1 MISEGWRNVLIV
13 LALAAAAYF
22 IPGGGD
28 TASFI
33 GAVLSIAI
41 MLAIVLIA
49 GRLYREYR
57 TEIYSLG
64 DTHRALLY
72 GAIGLAVLAMAAI
85 GRLFDTGAGIMAW
98 FVMIGAASVAL
109 ATVWRRYRAYD

>member
-1 MISEGWRNVLIV
+1 MPEAWRNVLIV
-13 LALAAAAYF
+13 LALAAAAYL

-28 TASFI
+28 TAYFVRSL
-33 GAVLSIAI
+33 LSIGI
-41 MLAIVLIA
+41 MLAFVLIA
-49 GRLYREYR
+49 ARLYREYR

-64 DTHRALLY
+64 DAHRALLY

-98 FVMIGAASVAL
+98 FLMIGGASFALVA
-109 ATVWRRYRAYD
+109 VYRRYRAYE

>member
-1 MISEGWRNVLIV
+1 VPEAWRNVLIV

-33 GAVLSIAI
+33 GSVLSIAI

-49 GRLYREYR
+49 ARLYREYR

-64 DTHRALLY
+64 DGHRAMLY
-72 GAIGLAVLAMAAI
+72 GAIGVAVLAMAAI
-85 GRLFDTGAGIMAW
+85 GRLFDSGAGIMAW
-98 FVMIGAASVAL
+98 FLMIGAASFALVA
-109 ATVWRRYRAYD
+109 VWRRYRAYD

>member
-1 MISEGWRNVLIV
+1 VSDAWRNVLIV

-22 IPGGGD
+22 VPGGGD

-33 GAVLSIAI
+33 GAVLSIGI
-41 MLAIVLIA
+41 TLAIVLIA
-49 GRLYREYR
+49 ARLYREYR

-72 GAIGLAVLAMAAI
+72 GAVGIAVLAMAGI
-85 GRLFDTGAGIMAW
+85 GQLFDSGPGIMAW
-98 FVMIGAASVAL
+98 FLMIGAASFAL
-109 ATVWRRYRAYD
+109 AAVWRRYRSYD

>member
-1 MISEGWRNVLIV
+1 MSEGWRNVLIV
-13 LALAAAAYF
+13 LAIAAAAYF

-33 GAVLSIAI
+33 GALLSIGI
-41 MLAIVLIA
+41 MLAFVLIA
-49 GRLYREYR
+49 ARLYREYR

-64 DTHRALLY
+64 DAHRGLLY
-72 GAIGLAVLAMAAI
+72 GAIGVAVLAMAAI

-98 FVMIGAASVAL
+98 FVMIGGASLAL
-109 ATVWRRYRAYD
+109 AMVWRRYRSYE